1 MVRQAVYL
9 AALVLTCFAVNV
21 QALGNQL
28 SLNWTSGEVHT
39 PMGKTIR
46 AHQSVCTKNY
56 YLFHTNNWGMGSDL
70 HTWTQAVCNSM
81 QLGATLLEVSTNW
94 IWNDHAFCRSGPHVA
109 KKTQPLGCYFNMEK
123 HCPGSTAFPVRMSYN
138 HSYDRCPKYI
148 QDDRTRQIFRASAI
162 EYLFSNL
169 SSRLVAD
176 AENEIPSVFGDYGIP
191 ENMITVHLRW
201 GDKARE
207 MKLVSQA
214 EYVDAIDKIAR
225 TNNITN
231 PKVYITTESKEALD
245 QIELYVKKNKPTW
258 TLYNYQPSVFDGKAP
273 KARHS
278 IRGMHGGLEPSPMK
292 MAERTGGVQGKAS
305 MIALLYAM
313 ESKYYVLTSG
323 SNWSRLIDELRR
335 TKLDH
340 KCGNCT
346 QMIDLREAF
355 LEHNWRRLEEEMD
368 F

>member
-1 MVRQAVYL
+1 MVKQVIYIASLLL
-9 AALVLTCFAVNV
+9 ACIAVNV
-21 QALGNQL
+21 VSLGNQL

-46 AHQSVCTKNY
+46 DHQSVCTKNY

-94 IWNDHAFCRSGPHVA
+94 IWNDHTFCGPHVK
-109 KKTQPLGCYFNMEK
+109 KKTQPLGCYFNKDMQ
-123 HCPGSTAFPVRMSYN
+123 CPESTPFPVRMVYN

-176 AENEIPSVFGDYGIP
+176 AEREIPSVFGDYGIP

-214 EYVDAIDKIAR
+214 EYVNAIDKIAQA
-225 TNNITN
+225 NSITN
-231 PKVYITTESKEALD
+231 PKVYITTESKEALE
-245 QIELYVKKNKPTW
+245 QIEEYVKKNKPTW
-258 TLYNYQPSVFDGKAP
+258 TLYNYGPSVYDSKGP
-273 KARHS
+273 KPRHGVHS
-278 IRGMHGGLEPSPMK
+278 GAGILSPMK

-340 KCGNCT
+340 QCGNCT

-355 LEHNWRRLEEEMD
+355 LEHNWRRLENELD